1 MRLSTSILANLTL
14 LSGAALAQMTTT
26 TTGKCTTGCTAQSTP
41 MPTMNNSTTAA
52 PYPAGNGTTI
62 HISNCPSAYYS
73 TGGMMTPTTPASGP
87 ETTTVACD
95 GTCPDTSAGMPTDS
109 GMETPG
115 ASSSGA
121 GPSMG
126 MEGGYSN
133 AGGSSRGE
141 IWMGGVV
148 GVLVGLSWV

>member
-1 MRLSTSILANLTL
+1 
-14 LSGAALAQMTTT
+14 
-26 TTGKCTTGCTAQSTP
+26 
-41 MPTMNNSTTAA
+41 MNNSIV

-62 HISNCPSAYYS
+62 HISDCPSAYS
-73 TGGMMTPTTPASGP
+73 TGGMMPTPTSGS

-95 GTCPDTSAGMPTDS
+95 GTCPDTSAGMMPTDDS
-109 GMETPG
+109 GMGMPS
-115 ASSSGA
+115 ASSDA

-133 AGGSSRGE
+133 AGVSFRRHV
-141 IWMGGVV
+141 WWGGVVV